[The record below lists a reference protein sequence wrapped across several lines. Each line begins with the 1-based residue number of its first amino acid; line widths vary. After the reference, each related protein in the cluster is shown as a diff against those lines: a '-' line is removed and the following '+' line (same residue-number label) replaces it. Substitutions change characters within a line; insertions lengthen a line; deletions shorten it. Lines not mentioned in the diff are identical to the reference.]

1 MRMPYFTINRFPRL
15 KATKNNMV
23 TINENN
29 IKIKKLQCFSALKL
43 AKFATFLT
51 ETKFI
56 SP

>member
-1 MRMPYFTINRFPRL
+1 MRMPYFTINRFPKL

-29 IKIKKLQCFSALKL
+29 IKIKKLQCFYALKL
-43 AKFATFLT
+43 AKFATLLT